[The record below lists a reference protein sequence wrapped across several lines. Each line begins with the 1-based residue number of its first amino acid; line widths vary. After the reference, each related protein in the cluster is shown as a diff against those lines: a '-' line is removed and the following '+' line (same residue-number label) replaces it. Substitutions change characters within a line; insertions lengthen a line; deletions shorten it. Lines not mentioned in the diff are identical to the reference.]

1 MPHVRKNMFVLINYV
16 SLIKN
21 YRKKYWQEPNH
32 AIFTY
37 KDRSEENRMGYTKQI
52 IFFFARDEKL
62 SKKSL
67 VDSKLIWKNVK
78 PFLSDK
84 IPAKA
89 RFI

>member
-52 IFFFARDEKL
+52 FFFFCERRKVKQKVFGRQQTHLEECKTL
-62 SKKSL
+62 P
-67 VDSKLIWKNVK
+67 IW
-78 PFLSDK
+78 
-84 IPAKA
+84 
-89 RFI
+89 

>member
-52 IFFFARDEKL
+52 IFFFVRDEKL
-62 SKKSL
+62 SKVFGRRQTHLEECKTL
-67 VDSKLIWKNVK
+67 PIW
-78 PFLSDK
+78 
-84 IPAKA
+84 
-89 RFI
+89 